1 MGYAALGALF
11 MFLVIFAV
19 VWYVT
24 EICSLLGIVFGC
36 ISSSNSKK
44 YVNTRGLGNYKSI
57 KNYHTAATVFMVI
70 SCVVVGIWVTFWI
83 FAYIL
88 SDQSADFDT
97 NLSTALAEFF
107 ASSITTM
114 AIHIGSI
121 IAGIVAQVQYKKAK
135 ELNADILSGKVVPP
149 PPPVVMMPV
158 YPVNPYQQNGYYQ
171 NGYNGQGQPN
181 GGYPQNGYYNQPNPY
196 GQNPQQNPYNPNPQ
210 QAPYSQNPQ
219 GYQAPPSSP
228 YNGQGY
234 QAPPSNSAS
243 ANGQPDPQSQF
254 PDPTVTAAAAVS
266 TPAAEGEKT
275 VTCPNCGS
283 VNAGNSKFCTNC
295 GQIMK

>member
-1 MGYAALGALF
+1 MGYEIIG
-11 MFLVIFAV
+11 FLLVFLIIFGII
-19 VWYVT
+19 WYVT

-57 KNYHTAATVFMVI
+57 RNYHTAATVFMVI
-70 SCVVVGIWVTFWI
+70 SSVVVGIWVAFWI
-83 FAYIL
+83 FTYIV
-88 SDQSADFDT
+88 SDQSSDFDADMSMT
-97 NLSTALAEFF
+97 LTEFF

-171 NGYNGQGQPN
+171 NGNYYNQ
-181 GGYPQNGYYNQPNPY
+181 QNGYYNQPNPY
-196 GQNPQQNPYNPNPQ
+196 GQNPQQPPYNPNFQGYQQPPQ
-210 QAPYSQNPQ
+210 NNAYNTQ
-219 GYQAPPSSP
+219 GYQAPPAANTDVS
-228 YNGQGY
+228 GQT
-234 QAPPSNSAS
+234 
-243 ANGQPDPQSQF
+243 DTQSQF
-254 PDPTVTAAAAVS
+254 PDPTMTAAVIS
-266 TPAAEGEKT
+266 PPASVGEKT

-283 VNAGNSKFCTNC
+283 VNAENSKFCTNC